1 MATATE
7 TFAGEQ
13 AAPTQAGMQGSKA
26 TRVSLR
32 SPLIAYA
39 VAMGLSAM
47 VWSGVAKLLLG

>member
-13 AAPTQAGMQGSKA
+13 SVKTQAVARGSNA

-32 SPLIAYA
+32 SPLIAY
-39 VAMGLSAM
+39 VAALGLSSV
-47 VWSGVAKLLLG
+47 VWAGLARLLIG

>member
-13 AAPTQAGMQGSKA
+13 GAQTQATAHGSHA

-39 VAMGLSAM
+39 AALGLSM
-47 VWSGVAKLLLG
+47 VVWAGLARLLIG